1 MRRHSW
7 GALGSIFCLEFLYWL
22 LSGYGTRP
30 RRAFMAFGVLTVVA
44 AALYWIFGQS
54 GVSTFGDALRF
65 SLAVSTLQKREAV
78 TVGSWIQVVQTVLAA
93 IILALLVLAVRLRV
107 KR

>member
-1 MRRHSW
+1 
-7 GALGSIFCLEFLYWL
+7 
-22 LSGYGTRP
+22 
-30 RRAFMAFGVLTVVA
+30 MAFGVLTVVA